1 MTASGPSSAN
11 GAPLRARGHRPSS
24 RGDGQQQQREP
35 EPQIDP
41 DQTIPDLEHGSA
53 NADIAKAAIAAGA
66 TAPEEVSEELDDEL
80 GSGQPRVGEIYP
92 DEIEDD
98 GYDSAEAE
106 NAVEGPDGAAA
117 AAAVT
122 ARPERDRAA
131 RRRERG
137 GGNRV
142 GTFLRNSWEELKRVQ
157 WPDRRQVAQATAVVA
172 IFVIIIGAYLG
183 LADWVFGKLVD
194 AIL

>member
-1 MTASGPSSAN
+1 MARDRKRAKQRQRRAASRQPQ
-11 GAPLRARGHRPSS
+11 SS
-24 RGDGQQQQREP
+24 RGDGQQQQPEP

-41 DQTIPDLEHGSA
+41 DRTIPDLEHGSA